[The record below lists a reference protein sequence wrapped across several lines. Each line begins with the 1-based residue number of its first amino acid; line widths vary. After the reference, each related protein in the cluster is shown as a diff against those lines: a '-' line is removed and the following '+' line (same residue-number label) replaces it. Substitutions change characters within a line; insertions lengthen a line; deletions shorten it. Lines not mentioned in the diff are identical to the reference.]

1 MKFHFSRF
9 KRTSSSQ
16 SMFDK
21 RNTRATVDM
30 PFLLM
35 VIALSLFGVLMVY
48 NSSVALA
55 IRDFSDPLYYVK
67 EQIKWLVIGF
77 ISLYIC
83 SRVRYTFWREVAVP
97 ILIGTLVLLFAVFL
111 PGIGVSA
118 LGARRWI
125 SLGFTVFQPAEL
137 AKLSLIFYLSAWFT
151 SRENGRLSSFLTL
164 LCLVVGLVVLEPD
177 LGTAMIITSVG
188 VFMYF
193 LSGSPLRHFAI
204 LVPILVAVVLL
215 LAVISPYRFARLTS
229 FLHPEKDP
237 LGSSYQMRQSL
248 IAFGSGGLTGIGLGN
263 HGKNMNIFRK
273 RIPMLYLR

>member
-1 MKFHFSRF
+1 M
-9 KRTSSSQ
+9 
-16 SMFDK
+16 
-21 RNTRATVDM
+21 
-30 PFLLM
+30 
-35 VIALSLFGVLMVY
+35 
-48 NSSVALA
+48 
-55 IRDFSDPLYYVK
+55 
-67 EQIKWLVIGF
+67 
-77 ISLYIC
+77 
-83 SRVRYTFWREVAVP
+83 RYTFWQEVAVP

-137 AKLSLIFYLSAWFT
+137 AKLSLIFIFL
-151 SRENGRLSSFLTL
+151 RGLLPGKNGRLSSFLTL

-204 LVPILVAVVLL
+204 LVPILVAVVLFTRCDI
-215 LAVISPYRFARLTS
+215 AIQICPTHIVSS
-229 FLHPEKDP
+229 SEKDP

-248 IAFGSGGLTGIGLGN
+248 IAFGSGGLTGIGLGKSRQN
-263 HGKNMNIFRK
+263 K
-273 RIPMLYLR
+273 